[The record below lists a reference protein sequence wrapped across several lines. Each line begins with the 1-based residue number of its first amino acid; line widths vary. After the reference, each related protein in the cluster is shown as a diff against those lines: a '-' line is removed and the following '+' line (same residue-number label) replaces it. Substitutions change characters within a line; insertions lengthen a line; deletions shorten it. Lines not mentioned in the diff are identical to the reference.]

1 MARTQARIHSS
12 IWTDPDWKALGRGA
26 KLTYVLLLSQ
36 PTLSLAGCL
45 DYMPERW
52 AKYDPATD
60 EDEILEDVE
69 ELERAGFVVV
79 DWDTYE
85 VLIRTFP
92 ANDLARGA
100 LNTNLVKGMWAA
112 WAAILS
118 PVLRRALLEN
128 LPAEIW
134 DRLDKDDQP
143 IRPAAAERMR
153 SEPAIEAPSDRGRN
167 GGSDGGYDH
176 GSDGEPN
183 QLLTADCCL
192 LTAPAGSSLAH
203 PDQSPT
209 LSLVPVALPAP
220 SVQKSKADLLFDEF
234 WQAYPLKKGKKP
246 ARARWDKALKEG
258 NDPAAIIAGAHQY
271 RREMA
276 AHPDPRIKFPEGWLN
291 AERWNDEAGPAP
303 QPQSKRERTQRALIE
318 GATAVDQG
326 APTFAERFAAA
337 GGQPAIEAGL
347 A

>member
-12 IWTDPDWKALGRGA
+12 IWTDADWKALSRGA

-36 PTLSLAGCL
+36 PSLSLAGCL

-52 AKYDPATD
+52 AKYDADTD

-79 DWDTYE
+79 DWETYE

-100 LNTNLVKGMWAA
+100 LNANLIKGMWAA

-118 PVLRRALLEN
+118 PVLRRALLDN
-128 LPAEIW
+128 LPSEIW
-134 DRLDKDDQP
+134 EKVDKDNEL
-143 IRPAAAERMR
+143 IRPRAAEAMR
-153 SEPAIEAPSDRGRN
+153 AEPAIEAPSNRGQN
-167 GGSDGGYDH
+167 GGSDGGSNH

-183 QLLTADCCL
+183 HLLSADCCP
-192 LTAPAGSSLAH
+192 LTTDFSLAH
-203 PDQSPT
+203 PEPSTT
-209 LSLVPVALPAP
+209 LSLVPVDRPAP
-220 SVQKSKADLLFDEF
+220 PVPKSKADLLFDEF

-271 RREMA
+271 RAEMA
-276 AHPDPRIKFPEGWLN
+276 TKPDPIYKFPEGWLN
-291 AERWNDEAGPAP
+291 AERWNDEAAP
-303 QPQSKRERTQRALIE
+303 VSRPVNKTDAKVAAILNRAQ
-318 GATAVDQG
+318 A
-326 APTFAERFAAA
+326 
-337 GGQPAIEAGL
+337 
-347 A
+347 